1 MGSAKL
7 AYQKGKMMA
16 EQEPVLSSPPTQDA
30 AAHVADYSRFTK
42 MVKWGAI
49 LAAIAA
55 ALVLLIIT

>member
-1 MGSAKL
+1 
-7 AYQKGKMMA
+7 MMA